1 MIVYQ
6 VVFRNQNRR
15 IRRISVLG
23 EEENCFRVAGPI
35 ALWPSKR
42 TTFKRLRDAQSY
54 LASVR
59 H

>member
-6 VVFRNQNRR
+6 VVLRNQKCR

-23 EEENCFRVAGPI
+23 EEANCFRVAGPV

-42 TTFKRLRDAQSY
+42 TTFKRLADARRY
-54 LASVR
+54 LSTR
-59 H
+59 ST